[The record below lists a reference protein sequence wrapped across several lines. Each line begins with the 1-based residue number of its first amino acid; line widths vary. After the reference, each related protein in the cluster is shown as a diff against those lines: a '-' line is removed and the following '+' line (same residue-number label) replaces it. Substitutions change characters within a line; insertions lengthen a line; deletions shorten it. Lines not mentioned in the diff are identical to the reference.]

1 MADVKLEEECC
12 VENKQLVTA
21 SSSSLSEGSGSV
33 TVKSPG
39 ICSPATT
46 SPSHRY
52 GLLFYFVH
60 FFFLF
65 VFSCSYGVKSYEW

>member
-21 SSSSLSEGSGSV
+21 SSSSLSEGSGSF

-46 SPSHRY
+46 SPSHRHI
-52 GLLFYFVH
+52 LLFYF
-60 FFFLF
+60 FFPFFLF
-65 VFSCSYGVKSYEW
+65 PVTHLMNVRSST

>member
-1 MADVKLEEECC
+1 MADMKLEEECC

-39 ICSPATT
+39 ISSPATT

-52 GLLFYFVH
+52 CLLFYFSPL
-60 FFFLF
+60 LF
-65 VFSCSYGVKSYEW
+65 VSSWSNGAVSYEW

>member
-39 ICSPATT
+39 ICSPVTT
-46 SPSHRY
+46 SPSHSSCFDYVNCIYGAIACRY
-52 GLLFYFVH
+52 LF
-60 FFFLF
+60 
-65 VFSCSYGVKSYEW
+65 GVSGC